1 MRKIAIAGLVA
12 CALCTAPAGAQRL
25 PSIGGVVRDVVKAAD
40 AASAAEAP
48 AATPAGGELA
58 NTWRSSTRSRFH
70 HVLQAAP
77 GRHRLTI
84 HATTTASG
92 GETVAIYPQTAGG
105 ERGRV
110 RIGFV
115 IATTRGNSREMFVT
129 IPQPAEGEQ
138 LGKLPIIV
146 DVENAGGREHS
157 GNYSLTLAPA

>member
-12 CALCTAPAGAQRL
+12 CALCTAPAAAQRL
-25 PSIGGVVRDVVKAAD
+25 PSIGGIVRDAIDEAAD
-40 AASAAEAP
+40 SATSEATAGAAVE
-48 AATPAGGELA
+48 GELA

-84 HATTTASG
+84 QATTTSPG
-92 GETVAIYPQTAGG
+92 GETVAVYPQTAGG
-105 ERGRV
+105 ERGGV

-115 IATTRGNSREMFVT
+115 VATRAGSSEEMFVT
-129 IPQPAEGEQ
+129 IPQPPEGETTAS
-138 LGKLPIIV
+138 LPIIV
-146 DVENAGGREHS
+146 DVENASGREYS